1 MGKIIMGLVVY
12 ECLRAIFLNAVGKY
26 NNRER

>member
-1 MGKIIMGLVVY
+1 MGNIIMGLVVY
-12 ECLRAIFLNAVGKY
+12 ECLRAILLNAVGKY

>member
-1 MGKIIMGLVVY
+1 VGKIIMGLVVY
-12 ECLRAIFLNAVGKY
+12 ECLRAIFLNAVAKY